1 MLGLAARFHLRA
13 RGRSAFLVQVSSCT
27 LLGFSALIAGCGPRP
42 YRADIQSESVHE
54 RILGVRAAA
63 EAKDAD
69 SVPLLVDRLED
80 EDDAV
85 RFFSILALE
94 KITGQRFGYDY
105 ASPAQQRA
113 GSVERWRAYVR
124 QGEHGDTAPPGE
136 ASGGSDRHV
145 GGQPSVSR

>member
-1 MLGLAARFHLRA
+1 MLGFEARVHFGLKGWFVSWAKASSCLLLGLA
-13 RGRSAFLVQVSSCT
+13 VSNS
-27 LLGFSALIAGCGPRP
+27 GCGPRS

-63 EAKDAD
+63 EAKDAE

-94 KITGQRFGYDY
+94 KITGQRFGYNY
-105 ASPAQQRA
+105 ASTAQQRA
-113 GSVERWRAYVR
+113 KAVEKWRAFVR
-124 QGEHGDTAPPGE
+124 EEGARTRTPAEGAPGE
-136 ASGGSDRHV
+136 SDRNA
-145 GGQPSVSR
+145 GGRPSVSR

>member
-1 MLGLAARFHLRA
+1 MLDRTVVIHLGVRGRSLVWAQVASCLLLGLAA
-13 RGRSAFLVQVSSCT
+13 SIS
-27 LLGFSALIAGCGPRP
+27 GCGPRP
-42 YRADIQSESVHE
+42 YRANIQSESVNE

-85 RFFSILALE
+85 RFFAILALE
-94 KITGQRFGYDY
+94 KITGERFGYNY

-113 GSVERWRAYVR
+113 VSVEQWRAYVR
-124 QGEHGDTAPPGE
+124 KGGGRNKASPAELPGE
-136 ASGGSDRHV
+136 SGRQAGAPTSAL
-145 GGQPSVSR
+145 P